1 MPRLIICDWN
11 RTLYEPKTNRLIPR
25 AISFLEA
32 LRNDVLVLISAAE
45 TDNTSARIK
54 NFGLK
59 KYFTELYTGQKNKEL
74 FLKLK
79 TKYQTKQRWIVGDK
93 IDSEIYLGN
102 LTGYQTI
109 QIKQGKFKNLLP
121 KNQLET
127 PNFTVSSLSKAL
139 AILLP
144 A

>member
-1 MPRLIICDWN
+1 MPKLIICDWN
-11 RTLYEPKTNRLIPR
+11 RTLYEPKTTQLIPET
-25 AISFLEA
+25 ISFLET

-59 KYFTELYTGQKNKEL
+59 KYFAELYIGQKNKEL

-109 QIKQGKFKNLLP
+109 RIKQGKFKNLLP
-121 KNQLET
+121 KNQLEI
-127 PNFTVSSLSKAL
+127 PNFTVSNLSEAL